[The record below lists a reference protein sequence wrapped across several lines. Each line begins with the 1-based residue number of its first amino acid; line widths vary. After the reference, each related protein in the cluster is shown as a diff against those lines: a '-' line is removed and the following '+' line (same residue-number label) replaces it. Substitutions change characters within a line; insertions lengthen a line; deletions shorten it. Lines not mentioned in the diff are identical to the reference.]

1 MRTTPDVAYNADP
14 NTGFLVANN
23 YGYSTSNNWWIVG
36 GTSAGAPQWAAIQAI
51 GKSATNNNFYLN
63 FQQNYGKDFSD
74 VISGPSGAFS
84 AGPGYD
90 LSTGIGSPI
99 GTDFGVPP
107 APDFTVSASPSAL
120 TINAGSSATTTITV
134 TAIGGFTNPVTIT
147 AATPTDWTAPTPII
161 LTPTASTPLIIT
173 APSSANGQSQVVIT
187 ATDGITTKTTTLTVQ
202 VIKPDYSLTA
212 NPTSLTIRQGSSGT
226 SRITV
231 NAINN
236 YQGAVT
242 LSASGTPTGMTAS
255 FSKNPV
261 QQSSYATMTLTTA
274 KTTAQGTYTIT
285 IAGTDA
291 NGLLHATQVIVTVR
305 R

>member
-14 NTGFLVANN
+14 NTGFLVIDN
-23 YGYSTSNNWWIVG
+23 YGYSTNNNWWAVG

-51 GKSATNNNFYLN
+51 GKTATNNNFYLN

-74 VISGPSGAFS
+74 VIGGTSGGFQAV
-84 AGPGYD
+84 AGYD

-147 AATPTDWTAPTPII
+147 AATPTDWTAPLPISV
-161 LTPTASTPLIIT
+161 TPTASTPLTIT
-173 APSSANGQSQVVIT
+173 APSSANGPYTVVIT
-187 ATDGITTKTTTLTVQ
+187 ASDGTTSKTTTLTVQ
-202 VIKPDYSLTA
+202 VVKPDFSLTA
-212 NPTSLTIRQGSSGT
+212 NPTSLTIRQGSSGS

-231 NAINN
+231 NAVNS

-242 LSASGTPTGMTAS
+242 LSASGASSGMTAS

-261 QQSSYATMTLTTA
+261 QASSYATMTLTTA
-274 KTTAQGTYTIT
+274 RTTSQGTYTIT
-285 IAGTDA
+285 VTGTDA
-291 NGLLHATQVIVTVR
+291 NGLSHITQVRVTVR